1 MNNLKEL
8 LATYEKSIER
18 KDQVISNLTHAL
30 QKQKD
35 KKEVMR
41 TFCEWKLKH
50 NDSKRE
56 VIDCV
61 LFIEIVIHF
70 SCKISEN
77 SLLNDSQFAN
87 LLYCFHSY
95 SSCNA
100 SDFKIHLPCSKTYF
114 PCVFV

>member
-56 VIDCV
+56 VIDC
-61 LFIEIVIHF
+61 
-70 SCKISEN
+70 SCII
-77 SLLNDSQFAN
+77 
-87 LLYCFHSY
+87 Y
-95 SSCNA
+95 
-100 SDFKIHLPCSKTYF
+100 
-114 PCVFV
+114 